1 MVYRTF
7 HLLNKE
13 RSRKSR
19 YFAKYKLD
27 ISPTIPQLER
37 QGADMETRFEEL
49 EMVNQSLRNR
59 DKPKEG
65 ARIIRPT
72 YAPVNKITRS

>member
-13 RSRKSR
+13 RSRKS

-27 ISPTIPQLER
+27 ISPNIPQLER

-59 DKPKEG
+59 DKPKDG

>member
-1 MVYRTF
+1 
-7 HLLNKE
+7 
-13 RSRKSR
+13 
-19 YFAKYKLD
+19 
-27 ISPTIPQLER
+27 
-37 QGADMETRFEEL
+37 METRFEEL

-59 DKPKEG
+59 DKPKDG